1 MKFAVVTLAVLLAL
15 LAGCGGGDDDEEPAR
30 TQPGQAA
37 TAADEAPPPND
48 RTQALEKFIGLSY
61 KIAVAEAD
69 TSGQFNDE
77 GKDLLRDADRAWQ
90 EYVDRVRRPKEAIA
104 RMMVQAYGP
113 TGLDEPADAAEAAE
127 IVAQIDPSA
136 QAYLEL
142 VQHAARAGQTRKADL
157 AARKAIELAPSG
169 ERAEIRQLVEQA
181 KLTPTP

>member
-1 MKFAVVTLAVLLAL
+1 MKVAVATVSVLLAL
-15 LAGCGGGDDDEEPAR
+15 LAGCGDDGEEPAA
-30 TQPGQAA
+30 TQPEHA
-37 TAADEAPPPND
+37 TTAGDEAPPTKN
-48 RTQALEKFIGLSY
+48 RTHALEEFIRLSY
-61 KIAVAEAD
+61 EIAVAEAD

-90 EYVDRVRRPKEAIA
+90 EYVERVRRPKASIA

-127 IVAQIDPSA
+127 IVAQIDPSP

-157 AARKAIELAPSG
+157 AGKKAIELAPSRS
-169 ERAEIRQLVEQA
+169 RAEIRGLAEQA